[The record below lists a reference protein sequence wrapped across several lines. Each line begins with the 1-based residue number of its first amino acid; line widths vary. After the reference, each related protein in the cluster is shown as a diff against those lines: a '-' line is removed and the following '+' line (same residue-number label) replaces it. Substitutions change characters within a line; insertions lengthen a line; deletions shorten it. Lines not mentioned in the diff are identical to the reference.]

1 MALISQ
7 MRNQGTES
15 SNNLPKVTQPAHS
28 KARSR
33 LAGAHALYLW
43 AALPLGTFLTRLS
56 NPTGKLS
63 KKYKR
68 TLQHFPLRLHILG
81 SVKLNCV
88 GASAE
93 ERAGEGEGEGEGVG
107 QALTHRGWWQGSLVE
122 ERLENHC
129 EGRLLVVLAGGQELF
144 PGFLK
149 KGVPARLSL
158 PHPHTRGFPA
168 APRSESPT
176 HTILNHMLLG
186 SSLSSHTSGPFD

>member
-1 MALISQ
+1 M
-7 MRNQGTES
+7 
-15 SNNLPKVTQPAHS
+15 
-28 KARSR
+28 
-33 LAGAHALYLW
+33 ALYLW
-43 AALPLGTFLTRLS
+43 AALPLGTFLTGLS

-81 SVKLNCV
+81 SVELNWV

-93 ERAGEGEGEGEGVG
+93 ERAGEGEGEGVG
-107 QALTHRGWWQGSLVE
+107 HAPTHRGWRQGSLVE

-129 EGRLLVVLAGGQELF
+129 EGLLLVVLAGGQELF

-149 KGVPARLSL
+149 KGASARLSL
-158 PHPHTRGFPA
+158 PHPHTREFPA

-176 HTILNHMLLG
+176 HAILNHMLLG
-186 SSLSSHTSGPFD
+186 NSLSSHTSGPFD